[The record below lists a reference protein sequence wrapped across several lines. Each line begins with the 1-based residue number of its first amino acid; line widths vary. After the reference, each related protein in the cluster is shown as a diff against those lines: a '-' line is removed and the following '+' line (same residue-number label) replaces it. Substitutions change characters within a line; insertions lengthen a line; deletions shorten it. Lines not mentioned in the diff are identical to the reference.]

1 MCVNVAKGL
10 HKLYMYRIVYSDLK
24 LDNVLVTPH
33 TSAQSGPQGMSQ
45 SVVAKIS
52 DFGHSLLLY
61 EDDEAKKDQ
70 KYGGTLAYNA
80 PEIAKSYGLEYKLL
94 NFRKCDVWTLGLL
107 YWEALDNSSPYYKS
121 TRIQDLIAITKTDS
135 SSRSPSDH
143 SASASKGSTSISK
156 GTASTPESILGS
168 LSTLAS
174 RLQEVGIDFLDS
186 KSVGDLYTFEKGKLC
201 KLFQAT
207 LDMDPDHRVA
217 DIPMLPLLLKDK

>member
-1 MCVNVAKGL
+1 MCVNVARGL
-10 HKLYMYRIVYSDLK
+10 HELHMCGIVHGDLK
-24 LDNVLVTPH
+24 LDNVLVTAH

-61 EDDEAKKDQ
+61 EDDEAKEDQ

-80 PEIAKSYGLEYKLL
+80 PEIAKSHGLEYESL
-94 NFRKCDVWTLGLL
+94 NFRKCDVWALGLL
-107 YWEALDNSSPYYKS
+107 CWEALDNGSPYYKS
-121 TRIQDLIAITKTDS
+121 TRIQDLIAITRTDS

-143 SASASKGSTSISK
+143 SASASKGSTSTSK

-174 RLQEVGIDFLDS
+174 RLQEVAIDFLDS
-186 KSVGDLYTFEKGKLC
+186 ESVGDLYTFENIWENLY
-201 KLFQAT
+201 
-207 LDMDPDHRVA
+207 
-217 DIPMLPLLLKDK
+217 